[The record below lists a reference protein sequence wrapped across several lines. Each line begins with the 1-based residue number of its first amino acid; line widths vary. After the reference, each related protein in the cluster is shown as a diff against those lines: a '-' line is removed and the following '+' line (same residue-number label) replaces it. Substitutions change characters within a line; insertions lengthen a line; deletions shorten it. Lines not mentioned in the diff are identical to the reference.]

1 MKLNILKGEIKKIYR
16 TSSSNVPSCSVIFP
30 FGLPHFGVQCSRVFV
45 GKWVVSCLSR
55 WVVYT
60 ILREL
65 DFLRHC
71 PVGYIDQQFLW
82 GAVEGHFNYCP
93 VNCPVPSDANI
104 LGGPNPEKWH
114 YWLSF
119 PLSSYLAALQSAA
132 NLLIQRRPWHLS
144 KGKQQRE
151 PSQDLRFAVRFCITM
166 MELSKIFISHHTV

>member
-30 FGLPHFGVQCSRVFV
+30 FGLPDFGVQCSRVFV

-55 WVVYT
+55 WVVHT

-71 PVGYIDQQFLW
+71 PVGYIDQHFLW
-82 GAVEGHFNYCP
+82 GAVEGHFNYCS

-104 LGGPNPEKWH
+104 LWGPSDSTGCLSHSPH
-114 YWLSF
+114 YL
-119 PLSSYLAALQSAA
+119 PALQSAA

-144 KGKQQRE
+144 KGRQQRE